1 MVEWTEVMSY
11 TASVVVLFCINQ
23 PIYCCIYGISN
34 VKSLGI
40 FGDTVMQMPFSMW
53 HEDDLAMCQT

>member
-1 MVEWTEVMSY
+1 MSY

-23 PIYCCIYGISN
+23 PIFSN
-34 VKSLGI
+34 VQSMGV